1 MRLEIRNNAEALK
14 AFLGVS
20 DLPGSAQTN
29 RRADGGRAQVALSGD
44 QVSLSEIGAKVLN
57 SASQENV
64 RLDKVSA
71 VQEAIA
77 TGLQSAGRESSRHGD
92 RSDAEQCN
100 HIGRL
105 MC

>member
-1 MRLEIRNNAEALK
+1 MEIRNNAEALK

-20 DLPGSAQTN
+20 DVPGSAQTN

-77 TGLQSAGRESSRHGD
+77 TGTYRVPAARVADTVIEAMLSSAITSEG
-92 RSDAEQCN
+92 
-100 HIGRL
+100 
-105 MC
+105 